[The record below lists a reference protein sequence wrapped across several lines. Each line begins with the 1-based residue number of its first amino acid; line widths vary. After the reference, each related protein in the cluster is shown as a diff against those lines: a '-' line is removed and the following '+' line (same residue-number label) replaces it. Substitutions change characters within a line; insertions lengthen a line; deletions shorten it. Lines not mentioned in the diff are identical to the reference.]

1 VSATCLV
8 TPLGT
13 SHATVSA
20 EGPAVMSS
28 SSTPRAR
35 TSLSS
40 VTSMLAGL
48 ALAAATLVGCGR
60 PYEVATPNGFVDLE
74 DRYDDRDGD
83 EYRATTA
90 DGVVIGVRAYDNE
103 PYAERTFLVRAIEN
117 QLRLGRGYSL
127 ESTKEVSA
135 KDGTKGTQMRFGH
148 DEPTGPHLYVL
159 TIFTDEDY
167 VYLHEAAGKKE
178 LVEKA
183 EASITWSLSEFRPD

>member
-1 VSATCLV
+1 MKPNMKLWPVASHC
-8 TPLGT
+8 PEST
-13 SHATVSA
+13 SL
-20 EGPAVMSS
+20 MSS
-28 SSTPRAR
+28 SSTHR
-35 TSLSS
+35 TRRSLASKLASS
-40 VTSMLAGL
+40 FAACV
-48 ALAAATLVGCGR
+48 LAATALVGCGR
-60 PYEVATPNGFVDLE
+60 PYEVATPTGFVDLQ
-74 DRYDDRDGD
+74 DRYDDREGD

-127 ESTKEVSA
+127 ISTKEVSA
-135 KDGTKGTQMRFGH
+135 KDGTKGTQLRFGH

-167 VYLHEAAGKKE
+167 VYLHEAGGKKE

-183 EASITWSLSEFRPD
+183 EASITWSLAELRLD